1 MTTSLPLMKNVLT
14 PLTKSVLVLLGLT
27 AAASVTDAAIQKKI
41 YGSKTTL
48 VFSNEEE
55 IYDFLKVVKSL
66 EDAGLLMK
74 GVRETVENEL
84 KEEKFGLLDML
95 AAALGASLLENMLA
109 GNVVIQAG
117 EGVMKSG
124 EGQDF

>member
-55 IYDFLKVVKSL
+55 IYDILKVVKSL